1 MLRTPRPGINHL
13 SKKIQHAVLLAGT
26 LFLCAC
32 SSAPSRDLA
41 TSLPEPDPV
50 AALLGQPEYRIG
62 PSDLLSVN
70 VFQVPDLER
79 EVRVNNAGTVG
90 LPLVGEVTVAGRTV
104 SELEQELA
112 QLYGQR
118 YLQSPQVSVFVKEF
132 ASQRITVGGEVDKP
146 GIYPMTTSRLTLLQ
160 AIASAQG
167 LSDVA
172 SRRNVF
178 VLRNI
183 QGQQHVARFDI
194 DAIEQG
200 QLQDPLLASEDI
212 VIVDSST
219 GRTTLKTMVQ
229 LVPFLAV
236 WRAYR

>member
-1 MLRTPRPGINHL
+1 M
-13 SKKIQHAVLLAGT
+13 
-26 LFLCAC
+26 
-32 SSAPSRDLA
+32 
-41 TSLPEPDPV
+41 
-50 AALLGQPEYRIG
+50 
-62 PSDLLSVN
+62 
-70 VFQVPDLER
+70 
-79 EVRVNNAGTVG
+79 
-90 LPLVGEVTVAGRTV
+90 
-104 SELEQELA
+104 
-112 QLYGQR
+112 
-118 YLQSPQVSVFVKEF
+118 FVKEF

-200 QLQDPLLASEDI
+200 RLQDPLLASEDI